1 MAEDKKKAKSPKQSA
16 PAQSVNPTDKQVSS
30 KQAAPQNQKAGK
42 TPATGFLIYPRQ
54 PGAAQKLFE
63 AIQAARKAEEETPPA
78 PDAEANDKQPDK
90 DNPKDAPKDAPSAQ

>member
-1 MAEDKKKAKSPKQSA
+1 MAEDKKKAKSPKQAA

-42 TPATGFLIYPRQ
+42 TPATRFLIDPRQ

-63 AIQAARKAEEETPPA
+63 AIQAARKAAEETPPA

-90 DNPKDAPKDAPSAQ
+90 DNPKDAPSAQ